1 MEELL
6 YELNFTD
13 ATLNRVRD
21 DSLSGRHRFSTREAR
36 AFEGSMESWVGSIFL
51 FAAFYQAFPQVFLR
65 TSSRKSHKRL
75 DHELGGPDC
84 SVGLTLCVA
93 RCISF

>member
-21 DSLSGRHRFSTREAR
+21 DSLSGATD
-36 AFEGSMESWVGSIFL
+36 
-51 FAAFYQAFPQVFLR
+51 FLR
-65 TSSRKSHKRL
+65 GQRELSKAQGIMGRVHLPFRGFLSSFPS
-75 DHELGGPDC
+75 
-84 SVGLTLCVA
+84 GLLA
-93 RCISF
+93 HL